1 MGKHIL
7 CLNSGSSSI
16 KFALYDFVSG
26 EKLVVKGAIE
36 RIGMAG
42 SWLWLQDASGKR
54 LMDRIQDF
62 PTHGAAVKT
71 LFTSVMED
79 NQLPKPDGIGHRVVH
94 GGPHHTRHEIVTPDL
109 ILTLRRLIP
118 FAPLHL
124 PPEILGIDAVIE
136 EFPDLGQVVC
146 FDTAF
151 HRSIPEVA
159 RRFPLPRSLWH
170 EGVYR
175 YGFHGLSYEYIVHK
189 LGDDARGRIIVA
201 HLGNGASMTA
211 LRDGR
216 SVDTTMGFT
225 PTAGLMM
232 GTRCGDLD
240 PGLLVYLIEEKGYS
254 AGQLS
259 QLLNH
264 RSGLIGVSG
273 ISSDMKALLEKRD
286 TDSHAGMA
294 IEMFCYQARKS
305 IGALATV
312 LGGLDGVVFTGG
324 IGERAAPVRELICEG
339 LEHLGICLDLERN
352 ENHSEIISADGSSC
366 TVQVIPTN
374 EDLVI
379 ARHTRSL
386 LFPHTKPAGP

>member
-42 SWLWLQDASGKR
+42 SWLWLQDGSGQR
-54 LMDRIQDF
+54 LMDRIQEF

-71 LFTSVMED
+71 LFTSVMEE
-79 NQLPKPDGIGHRVVH
+79 NSLPSPDAVGHRVVH
-94 GGPHHTRHEIVTPDL
+94 GGPDHTGHEIVTPDL

-124 PPEILGIDAVIE
+124 PPEILGIDAVTE
-136 EFPDLGQVVC
+136 QFPELRQAVC

-175 YGFHGLSYEYIVHK
+175 YGFHGLSYEYIVDK
-189 LGDDARGRIIVA
+189 LGDSAAGRMVIA

-232 GTRCGDLD
+232 GTRSGDLD
-240 PGLLVYLIEEKGYS
+240 PGLLVYLIEEKGYDT
-254 AGQLS
+254 GQLNK
-259 QLLNH
+259 LLNH

-273 ISSDMKALLEKRD
+273 ISSDMKTLLEKRD
-286 TDSHAGMA
+286 TEAHAGMA
-294 IEMFCYQARKS
+294 IEMFCYHARKS
-305 IGALATV
+305 VGALATV

-324 IGERAAPVRELICEG
+324 IGERAAPIRDLICVG
-339 LEHLGICLDLERN
+339 LEHLGIRLDPERN
-352 ENHSEIISADGSSC
+352 ANHAEIVSTDDSPC
-366 TVQVIPTN
+366 TVRVIPTN

-379 ARHTRSL
+379 ARHTRLL
-386 LFPHTKPAGP
+386 LFGKTGPT

>member
-16 KFALYDFVSG
+16 KFALYELETG
-26 EKLVVKGAIE
+26 ENLVAKGAIE

-42 SWLWLQDASGKR
+42 SWLWLQDASGQR
-54 LMDRIQDF
+54 LMDRIEEF

-71 LFTSVMED
+71 LFTSVME
-79 NQLPKPDGIGHRVVH
+79 NNHLPLPDGVGHRVVH
-94 GGPHHTRHEIVTPDL
+94 GGPHHTGHEIVTPDL

-124 PPEILGIDAVIE
+124 PPEILGIDAVTE
-136 EFPDLGQVVC
+136 QFPELGQVVC

-189 LGDDARGRIIVA
+189 LGDEAAGRLVVA

-211 LRDGR
+211 LRDGC

-232 GTRCGDLD
+232 GTRSGDLD
-240 PGLLVYLIEEKGYS
+240 PGLLVYLIEEKGYD
-254 AGQLS
+254 ARQLS
-259 QLLNH
+259 KLLNH

-273 ISSDMKALLEKRD
+273 ISSDMKTLLEKRG
-286 TDSHAGMA
+286 TEEHAAMA
-294 IEMFCYQARKS
+294 VEMFCYQARKWV
-305 IGALATV
+305 GALAAV
-312 LGGLDGVVFTGG
+312 LGGLDGLVFTGG
-324 IGERAAPVRELICEG
+324 IGERAAPVREMICNG
-339 LEHLGICLDLERN
+339 LDYLGIRLDPERN
-352 ENHSEIISADGSSC
+352 AGHGPLVSADHSPC
-366 TVQVIPTN
+366 PVRVIPTN

-379 ARHTRSL
+379 ARHTRRL
-386 LFPHTKPAGP
+386 LFGKTTA

>member
-16 KFALYDFVSG
+16 KFALYELESG
-26 EKLVVKGAIE
+26 ESLVVKGAVE

-42 SWLWLQDASGKR
+42 SWLWLQDAQGKR
-54 LMDRIQDF
+54 LMDRIQEF

-71 LFTSVMED
+71 LLTSVLED
-79 NQLPKPDGIGHRVVH
+79 NHLPRPAGVGHRVVH
-94 GGPHHTRHEIVTPDL
+94 GGPDHTGHEVVTPEL

-124 PPEILGIDAVIE
+124 PPEILGIDAVSGQ
-136 EFPDLGQVVC
+136 FPELGQVVC

-175 YGFHGLSYEYIVHK
+175 YGFHGLSYEYVVHK
-189 LGDDARGRIIVA
+189 LGDSAKGRHLVA
-201 HLGNGASMTA
+201 HLGNGASMAA
-211 LRDGR
+211 LRDGC

-232 GTRCGDLD
+232 GTRSGDLD
-240 PGLLVYLIEEKGYS
+240 PGLLVYLIEEKGYDAS
-254 AGQLS
+254 QLS
-259 QLLNH
+259 KLLNH

-273 ISSDMKALLEKRD
+273 ISPDMKTLLEKRN
-286 TDSHAGMA
+286 TDNHAAMA
-294 IEMFCYQARKS
+294 VEMFCYHARKAV
-305 IGALATV
+305 GGLAAV
-312 LGGLDGVVFTGG
+312 LGGLDGLVFTGG

-339 LEHLGICLDLERN
+339 LGHLGINLDPERN
-352 ENHSEIISADGSSC
+352 AAHADCISAGDSPC
-366 TVQVIPTN
+366 PVRVIPTN

-379 ARHTRSL
+379 ARHTRRL
-386 LFPHTKPAGP
+386 LFGKTAVSAP